1 MQGVIEAAGYLC
13 IFLLKFYCEFY
24 FVEFVWGTVMYY
36 LCENY
41 DFMFDTFKENLPK
54 ALTLVNINITWEWE
68 HQMVQCMN
76 EYCDSY
82 LLETHRRSQFSKMSF
97 TLVCNREYS
106 CKATGLP
113 QFS

>member
-1 MQGVIEAAGYLC
+1 
-13 IFLLKFYCEFY
+13 
-24 FVEFVWGTVMYY
+24 MYY

-76 EYCDSY
+76 EYCDSLSTWDTQKVTVQQNVIY
-82 LLETHRRSQFSKMSF
+82 IGM
-97 TLVCNREYS
+97 
-106 CKATGLP
+106 
-113 QFS
+113 